1 MNALGPSLAPYVRSS
16 RSLKGLITP
25 VAHWYANLMGYRR
38 MGLKYDDL
46 RTYLSPFFSVFVVRA
61 TSDAGNVFFFLKKWK
76 SYLKYRGY
84 VRARFGRLTG
94 SRRPWAS

>member
-16 RSLKGLITP
+16 RSLKKLVTP

-46 RTYLSPFFSVFVVRA
+46 RASFILAPAYRSPFFLFE
-61 TSDAGNVFFFLKKWK
+61 KQKWK
-76 SYLKYRGY
+76 SCLKYRGY
-84 VRARFGRLTG
+84 VALELVFLLDRENV
-94 SRRPWAS
+94 P